1 MRTSIKEWA
10 ISYKR
15 TAFAGALVA
24 LALLGD
30 SFLYAALPVHYREAG
45 VNLIIVGWMLSLNRW
60 VRLLTNAVAGWLG
73 SRLGWSTIF
82 AVALWL
88 TMAATLGYGCAKSVP
103 ILLLLRGLWGLCW
116 SILRLG
122 GQAAV
127 LAESPPKERSSHMGL
142 FTGIYR
148 LGSLSGMVV
157 GGYLADRTSFRVA
170 ALWLA
175 AITAMGAIISS
186 LPPAL
191 AGKWGAPAK
200 EKIHSS
206 PPRATIGWIPK
217 GREEWAVCISAAT
230 LYFVTSGI
238 VTSTVGLLV
247 VMRLGKQVA
256 IRNWALGASTL
267 SGLLLSTRWII
278 DFLLGPLLGWYA
290 DHFGRPLMLSVGYSM
305 IIMALVILSKAC
317 GLLAIGSSLIALFCS
332 GTACAVALDGWAS
345 NIAGHTPG
353 RFLPIYATW
362 IDAGSAVAP
371 LMGYYIL
378 RICSLEYEYLA
389 SAAIILMG
397 GILSW
402 QLSRAAKK

>member
-1 MRTSIKEWA
+1 MRTSIREFV
-10 ISYKR
+10 ISYRR

-30 SFLYAALPVHYREAG
+30 SFLYAALPVHYREVG
-45 VNLIIVGWMLSLNRW
+45 INLIAVGWMLSLNRW

-73 SRLGWSTIF
+73 TRLGWSIVFT
-82 AVALWL
+82 AALWL
-88 TMAATLGYGCAKSVP
+88 TVAATLGYGCAKSVAM
-103 ILLLLRGLWGLCW
+103 LLLLRGLWGLCW

-127 LAESPPKERSSHMGL
+127 LAESHPKERSSHMGL
-142 FTGIYR
+142 FTGIFR
-148 LGSLSGMVV
+148 LGSLCGMAV

-175 AITAMGAIISS
+175 VITAIGAIVSS
-186 LPPAL
+186 LPQAL
-191 AGKWGAPAK
+191 SGKWGPPAK
-200 EKIHSS
+200 EKAHCNS
-206 PPRATIGWIPK
+206 PRMATAWLPK

-247 VMRLGKQVA
+247 VMRLGKHVT
-256 IRNWALGASTL
+256 IGNWILGASTL
-267 SGLLLSTRWII
+267 SGFLLSTRWVI
-278 DFLLGPLLGWYA
+278 DFLLGPLFGWYA
-290 DHFGRPLMLSVGYSM
+290 DRFGRPLMLSVGYSM
-305 IIMALVILSKAC
+305 IIMMLVALSKAH
-317 GLLAIGSSLIALFCS
+317 GLLVVSLSLIALFSS
-332 GTACAVALDGWAS
+332 GTACAVTLDGWAG

-362 IDAGSAVAP
+362 IDAGSAIAP
-371 LMGYYIL
+371 LVGYYIL
-378 RICSLEYEYLA
+378 GICSLEYEYLT
-389 SAAIILMG
+389 SAAIVFVG

-402 QLSRAAKK
+402 QLSRADRK